1 MNDQKSDTKS
11 SPKVDQKDEHKSDHK
26 NDLKSEPKSEPKT
39 EPKTE
44 PKAEPKGEQKAEQ
57 KDEPKDEQKTE
68 EHKNLDFEQMKAK
81 APKLL
86 ANMVHMLIAWQK
98 MGFHVPRGVR
108 NIFEF
113 TWDELIEIAPRKSF
127 TGLYCPVVKFLPY
140 DEAELAST
148 TSRIQKVGA
157 TPSARRANYVVSLE
171 SQPMLMKFQKR
182 SIHLL
187 TELLKLKMKIMIDAV
202 AGETP

>member
-1 MNDQKSDTKS
+1 MNDQRSDTKS

-26 NDLKSEPKSEPKT
+26 NDLKSEPKPEPK
-39 EPKTE
+39 PE
-44 PKAEPKGEQKAEQ
+44 PKAEQKAEP
-57 KDEPKDEQKTE
+57 KDEPKDERKTDE
-68 EHKNLDFEQMKAK
+68 YKNLDFEQMKAK

-86 ANMVHMLIAWQK
+86 ADMVQMLITWQK

-113 TWDELIEIAPRKSF
+113 TWDELIEIPPKKSF
-127 TGLYCPVVKFLPY
+127 TGLYCPVVKILPCE
-140 DEAELAST
+140 EAELASAT
-148 TSRIQKVGA
+148 TSRSQKLGA
-157 TPSARRANYVVSLE
+157 TPSGKRANYMISLE
-171 SQPMLMKFQKR
+171 NQPMLMKFQKR

-202 AGETP
+202 AGETT